1 MANWLMLWQQR
12 TRREQRLLIGMGLL
26 LAVGIIWYALW
37 QPWLSREARWQ
48 QMLVR
53 EQATLR
59 WMQQQT
65 PRLQQL
71 ARHTPGAAT
80 ATKEDLSA
88 VIMREATRQEL
99 AIGPATAAGH
109 PDKRD
114 VAGLHFSGAD
124 DLAGRPRPPGDPRL
138 FSGRQRSTDA
148 TRLGDG
154 DNPGAGASACPVKS
168 RSAC

>member
-71 ARHTPGAAT
+71 SLIH
-80 ATKEDLSA
+80 
-88 VIMREATRQEL
+88 I
-99 AIGPATAAGH
+99 
-109 PDKRD
+109 
-114 VAGLHFSGAD
+114 
-124 DLAGRPRPPGDPRL
+124 
-138 FSGRQRSTDA
+138 
-148 TRLGDG
+148 
-154 DNPGAGASACPVKS
+154 
-168 RSAC
+168 

>member
-71 ARHTPGAAT
+71 ARHTPEAATATAT

-88 VIMREATRQEL
+88 VIMREATRR
-99 AIGPATAAGH
+99 AGDCPATAAGH

-124 DLAGRPRPPGDPRL
+124 DWLDALARRGSSPLLWPSALNRR
-138 FSGRQRSTDA
+138 
-148 TRLGDG
+148 
-154 DNPGAGASACPVKS
+154 NPVG
-168 RSAC
+168 

>member
-1 MANWLMLWQQR
+1 MADWVMLWQQR

-48 QMLVR
+48 QTLVR

-71 ARHTPGAAT
+71 ARQTPGAAT
-80 ATKEDLSA
+80 ATKEDLRRHHA
-88 VIMREATRQEL
+88 
-99 AIGPATAAGH
+99 
-109 PDKRD
+109 
-114 VAGLHFSGAD
+114 
-124 DLAGRPRPPGDPRL
+124 
-138 FSGRQRSTDA
+138 
-148 TRLGDG
+148 
-154 DNPGAGASACPVKS
+154 
-168 RSAC
+168 

>member
-59 WMQQQT
+59 WMQQ
-65 PRLQQL
+65 L
-71 ARHTPGAAT
+71 ARHTPEAAT

-99 AIGPATAAGH
+99 AIVRLQPQGTRINVTLPACTFQALMTWLDA
-109 PDKRD
+109 
-114 VAGLHFSGAD
+114 
-124 DLAGRPRPPGDPRL
+124 LARQGILASSLAVSAQPTQPGWVTVTTLVLERPHAP
-138 FSGRQRSTDA
+138 
-148 TRLGDG
+148 
-154 DNPGAGASACPVKS
+154 
-168 RSAC
+168 

>member
-1 MANWLMLWQQR
+1 MADWVMLWQQR

-48 QMLVR
+48 QTLVR

-71 ARHTPGAAT
+71 ARQTPGPRPRRRRISAA
-80 ATKEDLSA
+80 
-88 VIMREATRQEL
+88 IMREATRLEL
-99 AIGPATAAGH
+99 AIVRLQPQGARVNVTLPACTFQALMTWLDA
-109 PDKRD
+109 
-114 VAGLHFSGAD
+114 
-124 DLAGRPRPPGDPRL
+124 LARRASSPLLWPSALNRR
-138 FSGRQRSTDA
+138 
-148 TRLGDG
+148 
-154 DNPGAGASACPVKS
+154 NPVG
-168 RSAC
+168 

>member
-71 ARHTPGAAT
+71 ARHTPEAATATAT

-99 AIGPATAAGH
+99 AIARLQPQGTRINVTLPACTFQALMTWLDA
-109 PDKRD
+109 
-114 VAGLHFSGAD
+114 
-124 DLAGRPRPPGDPRL
+124 LARQGILASSLAVSAQPTQPGWVTVTTLVLERPHAP
-138 FSGRQRSTDA
+138 
-148 TRLGDG
+148 
-154 DNPGAGASACPVKS
+154 
-168 RSAC
+168 

>member
-1 MANWLMLWQQR
+1 MADWVMLWQQR

-48 QMLVR
+48 QTLVR

-71 ARHTPGAAT
+71 ARQTPGAA
-80 ATKEDLSA
+80 
-88 VIMREATRQEL
+88 IMREATRLEL
-99 AIGPATAAGH
+99 AIVRLQPQGARVNVTLPACTFQALMTWLDA
-109 PDKRD
+109 
-114 VAGLHFSGAD
+114 
-124 DLAGRPRPPGDPRL
+124 LARQGIFASSLAVSAQPTQPGWVTVTTLVLERPHAP
-138 FSGRQRSTDA
+138 
-148 TRLGDG
+148 
-154 DNPGAGASACPVKS
+154 
-168 RSAC
+168 